1 MYFPKG
7 GTSLKTKK
15 YQLLV
20 TVLLLVIVLA
30 GCSQT
35 NVPITSESTGFWNQ
49 YLVYPL
55 SWLITEVSRIMGG
68 SFGLG
73 IILVTILIRL
83 ALLPLMIKQ
92 IKSTKSMQA
101 IQPQMMELRK
111 KYSSKDQKTVQKLNE
126 ETMKLYQQH
135 GVNPLSGC
143 LPIFIQMPILIAFYH
158 AIMRTAEIKS
168 HSFLWVQLGHHD
180 PYYILPI
187 LAGLTTFIQQK
198 VSMTTST
205 MEGPAAQQMKIML
218 YVMPIMILVFAVKLP
233 SALALYWVVGNTF
246 MILQTIFVNR
256 TPKQNS
262 SVGGA
267 SK

>member
-1 MYFPKG
+1 M
-7 GTSLKTKK
+7 
-15 YQLLV
+15 LV
-20 TVLLLVIVLA
+20 TVLFLVVVLA

-35 NVPITSESTGFWNQ
+35 NQPITSESTGIWNE
-49 YLVYPL
+49 YFVYPL
-55 SWLITEVSRIMGG
+55 SWLITAVSEIFGG
-68 SFGLG
+68 SYGMG
-73 IILVTILIRL
+73 IIIVTILIRL

-92 IKSTKSMQA
+92 IKSTKAMQS
-101 IQPQMMELRK
+101 IQPEMLKLRE

-158 AIMRTAEIKS
+158 AIMRTMEIKA
-168 HSFLWVQLGHHD
+168 HDFLWFQLGHPD
-180 PYYILPI
+180 PIYALPI
-187 LAGLTTFIQQK
+187 IAGLTTFIQQK
-198 VSMTTST
+198 VSMNTGT
-205 MEGPAAQQMKIML
+205 MTGPAAQQMKIML

-233 SALALYWVVGNTF
+233 SALALYWGVGNTF
-246 MILQTIFVNR
+246 MIIQTLLVNR
-256 TPKQNS
+256 GNNTEQNN

>member
-1 MYFPKG
+1 M
-7 GTSLKTKK
+7 
-15 YQLLV
+15 LV
-20 TVLLLVIVLA
+20 TVLFLVVVLA

-35 NVPITSESTGFWNQ
+35 NQPITPESTGIWNE
-49 YLVYPL
+49 YFVYPL
-55 SWLITEVSRIMGG
+55 SWLITAVSEIFGG
-68 SFGLG
+68 SYGMG
-73 IILVTILIRL
+73 IIIVTILIRL

-92 IKSTKSMQA
+92 IKSTKAMQS
-101 IQPQMMELRK
+101 IQPEMLKLRE

-158 AIMRTAEIKS
+158 AIMRTMEIKA
-168 HSFLWVQLGHHD
+168 HDFLWFQLGHPD
-180 PYYILPI
+180 PIYALPI
-187 LAGLTTFIQQK
+187 IAGLTTFIQQK
-198 VSMTTST
+198 VSMNTGT
-205 MEGPAAQQMKIML
+205 MTGPAAQQMKIML

-233 SALALYWVVGNTF
+233 SALALYWGVGNTF
-246 MILQTIFVNR
+246 MIIQTLLVNR
-256 TPKQNS
+256 GNNTEQNN